1 MRAPYDALMLQKREQ
16 IYSMNKEFRNYK
28 ELDDIR
34 ETDVIITIEY
44 CTNCAEHASTTRHKE
59 QQYLNV
65 ALTLKNSILNHYP
78 TIKVYLKPNVVDPVD
93 KSVDSIY
100 VRKRIGAMDIQI
112 AAGTETG
119 GVKKGVLHSKLATG
133 CWPNYSKVLNAIRPY
148 MLKTNLT
155 IVLDL

>member
-1 MRAPYDALMLQKREQ
+1 MRAPYDALMQQKREQ

-34 ETDVIITIEY
+34 EIDVIITIEY
-44 CTNCAEHASTTRHKE
+44 CTNCAEHASTTRHNE
-59 QQYLNV
+59 QKYLNV

-78 TIKVYLKPNVVDPVD
+78 TINVYLKPNVVDPVD

-112 AAGTETG
+112 TAGTETG
-119 GVKKGVLHSKLATG
+119 SVKKGVLHSKLATG
-133 CWPNYSKVLNAIRPY
+133 CWPNPNKVLNAIRPY
-148 MLKTNLT
+148 MLKTNLA